1 MSGES
6 AVTAME
12 TTERAT
18 ANQSS
23 FKNNSN
29 NGDTTDMELQILAA
43 MRSRVTY
50 LRNKAEYT
58 SSSLSLFYYPVSSV
72 TFASV
77 RRLLEEDMGL
87 EKYALDAHKSFVK
100 DNLVKCLEDPGDA
113 DGASENPQETE
124 KKDDLTPVKE
134 EAVASEE
141 QEQEQEVKN
150 DVREETVGDEGN
162 REALMSDIKRA
173 LHKRASYI
181 KANSEEITMA
191 SLRRLLEEDL
201 KLKKD
206 SLVPFKKF
214 INKELDAVLQIP
226 DPPKKK
232 VKSTASKKVGSE
244 DDSDSDSGEVAVKK
258 ALTQKRKRKI
268 DSGKPVAGK
277 KKAKHTEADSENDSD
292 AGDSEMKA
300 EKPLKQQGK
309 ETAITVYGKRVDHL
323 KSVIK
328 SCGMSIPPVIYRKVK
343 QAPEEK
349 REATLIEELEQILAK
364 EGLSS
369 DPSEKEIKEVKKK
382 KERSK
387 ELEGID
393 TSNIVSSSRRRSA
406 TSFAPPP
413 KPKITSESESD
424 EEESENG
431 EDNEEEEEEGNE
443 ETGEGSQSEEESNNE
458 DDGGEESE

>member
-1 MSGES
+1 MTGES
-6 AVTAME
+6 AVTAMGTME
-12 TTERAT
+12 T
-18 ANQSS
+18 ANQ
-23 FKNNSN
+23 NSLKIN
-29 NGDTTDMELQILAA
+29 SDNADTADMELQILAA
-43 MRSRVTY
+43 MRSRVAY
-50 LRNKAEYT
+50 LKNKAD
-58 SSSLSLFYYPVSSV
+58 SV

-100 DNLVKCLEDPGDA
+100 EHLVKCLEDPGDA
-113 DGASENPQETE
+113 DGASDNPQETE
-124 KKDDLTPVKE
+124 KKDVATPVKE
-134 EAVASEE
+134 VAVALEE
-141 QEQEQEVKN
+141 KEVKN
-150 DVREETVGDEGN
+150 DVREETVDDEKTVDDEGN

-173 LHKRASYI
+173 LQKRASYV

-214 INKELDAVLQIP
+214 INKELDDVLQIP
-226 DPPKKK
+226 DPPKHSTKPTGKNVKKK
-232 VKSTASKKVGSE
+232 VKSTPSKKVDSE
-244 DDSDSDSGEVAVKK
+244 DDSASDAEEVAVKK
-258 ALTQKRKRKI
+258 TQTQKRKRKI
-268 DSGKPVAGK
+268 ESGKPVAGK

-292 AGDSEMKA
+292 EGDSEMKA

-309 ETAITVYGKRVDHL
+309 VTATTVYGKRVEHL
-323 KSVIK
+323 RSVIK

-343 QAPEEK
+343 QAPEDK

-369 DPSEKEIKEVKKK
+369 DPSEKEIKEVKKQ

-393 TSNIVSSSRRRSA
+393 TSNIVSSSRRRST
-406 TSFAPPP
+406 TSFAPAP

-443 ETGEGSQSEEESNNE
+443 EAEGGSQSEEESNNE

>member
-1 MSGES
+1 M
-6 AVTAME
+6 
-12 TTERAT
+12 
-18 ANQSS
+18 
-23 FKNNSN
+23 
-29 NGDTTDMELQILAA
+29 
-43 MRSRVTY
+43 
-50 LRNKAEYT
+50 
-58 SSSLSLFYYPVSSV
+58 
-72 TFASV
+72 
-77 RRLLEEDMGL
+77 
-87 EKYALDAHKSFVK
+87 
-100 DNLVKCLEDPGDA
+100 
-113 DGASENPQETE
+113 
-124 KKDDLTPVKE
+124 TPVKE

-141 QEQEQEVKN
+141 QEQELKN
-150 DVREETVGDEGN
+150 VA
-162 REALMSDIKRA
+162 REALMCDIKRA
-173 LHKRASYI
+173 LHKRASFI

-191 SLRRLLEEDL
+191 SLRRLLEQDL
-201 KLKKD
+201 SLKKD

-214 INKELDAVLQIP
+214 INKELDAVLQ
-226 DPPKKK
+226 PPKHSTKPTGKSVKKK
-232 VKSTASKKVGSE
+232 VKSTASDKVGSE
-244 DDSDSDSGEVAVKK
+244 DDSDSDAEEVAVK
-258 ALTQKRKRKI
+258 TQNRKRKI
-268 DSGKPVAGK
+268 ASGKPVAGK
-277 KKAKHTEADSENDSD
+277 KKAKLTEADSENDS
-292 AGDSEMKA
+292 EMKA
-300 EKPLKQQGK
+300 EKLLKQQGK
-309 ETAITVYGKRVDHL
+309 ETPITVYGKRVDHL

-424 EEESENG
+424 EEE
-431 EDNEEEEEEGNE
+431 EEEEEGNE
-443 ETGEGSQSEEESNNE
+443 EAGEGSQSEEESNNE